1 MDPSPLLNEIG
12 LSRHDRLV
20 IIHADDTGMCHA
32 SLRAYEELTR
42 RGFISSASTMVPCSW
57 FPSVASYCRENPKTD
72 MGVHL
77 TLTSEWNSYRWRP
90 LSTTDPNSG
99 IIDSEGYF
107 FRTSEELQ
115 AKAEPDAVKLE
126 LQAQINRALSAGINI
141 THVDTHM
148 FSVAHPKFVRSY
160 IELALQLR
168 MPLLLPRMDEM
179 SYHQLG
185 FDNDLTS
192 IATNMVHHLEDQ
204 GIPLV
209 DFVTGLDLD
218 KPQNRL
224 KQAKKALSELP
235 PGITHFIIHPA
246 IDTLELR
253 AIAPDWKSRVA
264 DFRTFM
270 DEDLQKY
277 ISQIGLHVIGYQ
289 TLKDQIRSS

>member
-1 MDPSPLLNEIG
+1 MEPNPLLKKIG
-12 LSRHDRLV
+12 LSIHDRLV
-20 IIHADDTGMCHA
+20 IIHADDTGMCQA
-32 SLRAYEELTR
+32 SLRAYEELTQ

-57 FPSVASYCRENPKTD
+57 FPAVASFCRENPKTD

-77 TLTSEWNSYRWRP
+77 TLTSEWSNYRWSA
-90 LSTTDPNSG
+90 LSTTDPTSG

-107 FRTSEELQ
+107 FRTSEEVQ
-115 AKAEPDAVKLE
+115 AKAEPDAVNLE

-141 THVDTHM
+141 THIDTHM
-148 FSVAHPKFVRSY
+148 FSIAHQKFVINY
-160 IELALQLR
+160 IELALKLR
-168 MPLLLPRMDEM
+168 LPLLLPRMDEM

-185 FDNDLTS
+185 FDHDLTS

-218 KPQNRL
+218 KPQNRK
-224 KQAKKALSELP
+224 KQAKKVLSELP
-235 PGITHFIIHPA
+235 PGITHFIIHPSIA
-246 IDTLELR
+246 TPELR

-277 ISQIGLHVIGYQ
+277 ISQIGLHLIGYQ
-289 TLKDQIRSS
+289 TLKDQISS